1 MRENVLII
9 ILLKLY
15 LYRQQHLKINRQ
27 KTCRHRSH
35 KELWKCM
42 FGHLPDFFFVDRT
55 SNIGH
60 HCGTGIVRSLF
71 RASEVVVI
79 YLWTKEERKYRAF
92 SILLGGSGSRYTLT
106 SKCYTKKLF
115 NLSISCVWLFP
126 RKRHFIE
133 FICSTHCQFLRL
145 VRVRWSNSSL
155 HCPQFSQNRYL
166 KQTSFIR
173 KECLIFKVE
182 KGI

>member
-15 LYRQQHLKINRQ
+15 LYRQQHLKIYRQ
-27 KTCRHRSH
+27 KTCHHWSH
-35 KELWKCM
+35 KELWKCSLVTCPI
-42 FGHLPDFFFVDRT
+42 FLLLIVPVT
-55 SNIGH
+55 GH

-79 YLWTKEERKYRAF
+79 YPWTKEERKYRAF

-126 RKRHFIE
+126 RKRHFIA

-155 HCPQFSQNRYL
+155 HCPQFSRNRSYAN
-166 KQTSFIR
+166 I
-173 KECLIFKVE
+173 
-182 KGI
+182 

>member
-1 MRENVLII
+1 
-9 ILLKLY
+9 
-15 LYRQQHLKINRQ
+15 
-27 KTCRHRSH
+27 
-35 KELWKCM
+35 M

-79 YLWTKEERKYRAF
+79 YPWTKEERKYRAF

-106 SKCYTKKLF
+106 SKCYTKNYVIKVFPVFDCSLE
-115 NLSISCVWLFP
+115 SGIS
-126 RKRHFIE
+126 
-133 FICSTHCQFLRL
+133 
-145 VRVRWSNSSL
+145 SSL
-155 HCPQFSQNRYL
+155 YAVLIANFCDWSGCDDQIPLSTAHSSLRTDFLCKYL
-166 KQTSFIR
+166 KQTSFTR
-173 KECLIFKVE
+173 EECLIFKVE